1 LGIISKAEDGWSI
14 RRIALRYNISKNSVF
29 NILKKWRQQGTKN
42 ANPGAG
48 RRRVSNQEQD
58 ALLIQTIREHP
69 FYSVVDA
76 VGEANFP
83 GSART
88 ARRRVKETDEKNTS
102 YTATQRTSSWICF
115 RVHGS

>member
-69 FYSVVDA
+69 FYSVVA
-76 VGEANFP
+76 LW
-83 GSART
+83 
-88 ARRRVKETDEKNTS
+88 EKPTS
-102 YTATQRTSSWICF
+102 QDRL
-115 RVHGS
+115 VLLEDG